1 VTRRLVLA
9 SQSPARLQLMRQAG
23 LNPEVVVS
31 GVDESTV
38 RAARVAELVALL
50 AAAKAAAVA
59 KGLDDALVVGA
70 DSVLEFRG
78 SAYGKPADVDDAR
91 LRWQRMSGRSG
102 TLHTGQ
108 AVFDVR
114 GGTVTRRDVGVSST
128 VVHFASPTPAE
139 LDAYLATGPF
149 TAHTERTTVDP
160 DELRAAVV
168 RVREQGWSLVDQ
180 ELEMGLRS
188 ISAPIRGVDGRAVA
202 ALNVAAAAPRVGLDD
217 LRERFLPRVLATA
230 EQISL
235 AFSRS
240 GRR

>member
-50 AAAKAAAVA
+50 ASAKAAAVA
-59 KGLDDALVVGA
+59 KDLDDALVVGA

-78 SAYGKPADVDDAR
+78 EALGKPADAEDAR
-91 LRWQRMSGRSG
+91 LRWQRMSGRRG

-139 LDAYLATGPF
+139 LDAYLATGEP
-149 TAHTERTTVDP
+149 
-160 DELRAAVV
+160 L
-168 RVREQGWSLVDQ
+168 
-180 ELEMGLRS
+180 
-188 ISAPIRGVDGRAVA
+188 AVA
-202 ALNVAAAAPRVGLDD
+202 GAFTLDGLGAPFVRRVEGDPTGVIGLSLPL
-217 LRERFLPRVLATA
+217 LRTQLANLGVTFT
-230 EQISL
+230 EL
-235 AFSRS
+235 W
-240 GRR
+240 RR